1 MIRPQ
6 YVPTLLRILLLLAL
20 FALPVQAMQVFIKTL
35 TGKTVIVDVEA
46 SDTIDNLKAKIQDE
60 EGIPPDQQRLIFSGK
75 QLEDG
80 RTLSD
85 YGIQQEATIHL
96 VLRLTGGIYATQ
108 DASIKEDD
116 SVNGNWSKNEVYGG
130 SSAIVAL
137 MVFNLNGFLTDEIIH
152 LIRIG

>member
-1 MIRPQ
+1 MR
-6 YVPTLLRILLLLAL
+6 LLW
-20 FALPVQAMQVFIKTL
+20 VQHAAV
-35 TGKTVIVDVEA
+35 
-46 SDTIDNLKAKIQDE
+46 
-60 EGIPPDQQRLIFSGK
+60 
-75 QLEDG
+75 
-80 RTLSD
+80 
-85 YGIQQEATIHL
+85 
-96 VLRLTGGIYATQ
+96 IYAIQ